1 MLASWPTFIVG
12 WQLVQI
18 EALDMVDDL
27 RSRESVRRKALWTLS
42 HLMPGD
48 PKAAAILDVLDD
60 IEDQERVDLNR
71 SHPGLDIDSVR
82 NAVLIERN
90 SSGISIVREACTPQP
105 WRERFLQASIGST
118 RLVDGPYAHDWEKF
132 LTQWQAEMKHLDA
145 HMSAR
150 RERERERQR

>member
-1 MLASWPTFIVG
+1 MA
-12 WQLVQI
+12 
-18 EALDMVDDL
+18 DDP
-27 RSRESVRRKALWTLS
+27 RTRESVRRKALWTLS

-60 IEDQERVDLNR
+60 IEDQERIDLNR
-71 SHPGLDIDSVR
+71 SHPGLDIDAVR
-82 NAVLIERN
+82 KAAQIERH
-90 SSGISIVREACTPQP
+90 SSNINIVNEASIPEP

-118 RLVDGPYAHDWEKF
+118 RLVDGPYAHDWKKF

-150 RERERERQR
+150 RERQR

>member
-1 MLASWPTFIVG
+1 MA
-12 WQLVQI
+12 
-18 EALDMVDDL
+18 DDL
-27 RSRESVRRKALWTLS
+27 RTRESVRRKALWTLS

-48 PKAAAILDVLDD
+48 PKAVTILDVLDD

-71 SHPGLDIDSVR
+71 NPPGLDIDTVR
-82 NAVLIERN
+82 KAVQIERHR
-90 SSGISIVREACTPQP
+90 SSINIVDEASIPQP

-118 RLVDGPYAHDWEKF
+118 RLVDGPYGHDWDKF

-150 RERERERQR
+150 RERQR

>member
-1 MLASWPTFIVG
+1 MA
-12 WQLVQI
+12 
-18 EALDMVDDL
+18 DDL

-42 HLMPGD
+42 HLIPGD
-48 PKAAAILDVLDD
+48 PKAAAIVDVLDD
-60 IEDQERVDLNR
+60 IEDQERVDFNQ
-71 SHPGLDIDSVR
+71 SHLSLDLDAAR
-82 NAVLIERN
+82 KAAQIERH
-90 SSGISIVREACTPQP
+90 SSNINIVNEASIPEP

-150 RERERERQR
+150 RKRQR

>member
-1 MLASWPTFIVG
+1 MA
-12 WQLVQI
+12 
-18 EALDMVDDL
+18 DDL
-27 RSRESVRRKALWTLS
+27 RTRDSVRRKALWTLS
-42 HLMPGD
+42 HMMPSD

-71 SHPGLDIDSVR
+71 NHQSLDIDAVR
-82 NAVLIERN
+82 KAVLIERH
-90 SSGISIVREACTPQP
+90 STGISFVREAGIPQP

-150 RERERERQR
+150 RESQR